1 METSSY
7 AMSVGIFLFGIG
19 TLALFLWYFATD
31 LDRRKRMIGTILTV
45 AVAGFSAW
53 ASIPLSKKLPLAI
66 DLQGGSSFV
75 VEIQPAT
82 EGRAVTTSQQETAI
96 DILRKRLDPDGGKSL
111 LINPQGLNQL
121 EVQMP
126 GVKDEE
132 MAQVRETIQKVA
144 RLEFRLVQPGKFP
157 FTKEAG
163 DQPAFEPG
171 WVEKPIIKKLEE
183 GETEE
188 DLDAQPQQYLFVK
201 NRVQVAGKRVENAG
215 VVFGGQGWEISLSL
229 DDEGGEQM
237 YEITRSATHGS
248 DQLAI
253 LIDGEILSHPRI
265 NSTLRSNISIS
276 GQFDEKEAFDLASAL
291 ENPLENPLKIVS
303 SSQISPAYGAKTIE
317 RGIFAGLT
325 GLGLTMLFM
334 IFFYRVAGLVSLIGL
349 TVNVLFLFGF
359 MCVFNFTLS
368 MPGIAGI
375 VLTIGVAVDANVL
388 IYERLREEMKGGR
401 SLKSA
406 IQAAYEKAFS
416 AIFDANVTTLITAT
430 IMFMVASGSIK
441 GFAMTLTVGVLGSL
455 FAALLVTRVCFN
467 WMTGSEKLSKLS
479 MSSMIPDK
487 LYDFL
492 GKRKAAFYISLVA
505 VVSSLLWLGVKN
517 TDALAYD
524 LNPKGGDKIS
534 ITGAALET
542 NQILESLKDLTVFND
557 SGVFNTEGNGNKV
570 AFFPPTI
577 QTQTTA
583 NGDEEI
589 IVRAEFGTGNAI
601 KGELEKDF
609 GDQFQ
614 AETAGIGVEEIGPS
628 MSSTLLKESFLA
640 LGLGLLGILIYL
652 TFRFEVTFALGA
664 IVALC
669 HDVIISIGLM
679 TMLGTQVSVMM
690 IGAFLTIAGYSIND
704 TIVVFD
710 RIRETL
716 RTRKGD
722 LKDIMNHA
730 ISETLGR
737 TLITSVTT
745 LLTCLCLALFGGPV
759 LREFSIAIIV
769 GILVGTYSSIF
780 VASPLVLWWSQRKD
794 INLRQDIL
802 DADQAKI
809 IDHGIEKEVA
819 PREDS
824 KSAPKSP

>member
-1 METSSY
+1 
-7 AMSVGIFLFGIG
+7 MSVGIFLFGIG

-31 LDRRKRMIGTILTV
+31 LDRRKRLIGTVLTA

-53 ASIPLSKKLPLAI
+53 AAIPLSEKLPLAI

-82 EGRAVTTSQQETAI
+82 EGRAVTLSQQETAVE
-96 DILRKRLDPDGGKSL
+96 ILRKRLDPDGGKNL
-111 LINPQGLNQL
+111 IINPQGVNQL

-144 RLEFRLVQPGKFP
+144 LLEFRLVQPGKFP
-157 FTKEAG
+157 YTKEPG
-163 DQPAFEPG
+163 EEPAFEPG
-171 WVEKPIIKKLEE
+171 WVERPIIKELQE
-183 GETEE
+183 GETQEE
-188 DLDAQPQQYLFVK
+188 LDARPQQYLSVK

-215 VVFGGQGWEISLSL
+215 VIFDGQWQISLTL

-237 YEITRSATHGS
+237 YEITRSAQHGS

-265 NSTLRSNISIS
+265 NSTLRSNISIT
-276 GQFDEKEAFDLASAL
+276 GQFSEQEAFDLASAL

-325 GLGLTMLFM
+325 GLGLTLLFM
-334 IFFYRVAGLVSLIGL
+334 IIFYRLAGLVALIGL

-359 MCVFNFTLS
+359 MCVFKFTLS

-388 IYERLREEMKGGR
+388 IYERLREEMKAGR
-401 SLKSA
+401 TLKSA

-467 WMTGSEKLSKLS
+467 WMTGSDKLSKLS
-479 MSSMIPDK
+479 MSRMIPEK
-487 LYDFL
+487 VYDFL
-492 GKRKAAFYISLVA
+492 GKRKTAFYFSVVA
-505 VVSSLLWLGVKN
+505 VAGSLIWLGVKN

-534 ITGAALET
+534 ITGADLT
-542 NQILESLKDLTVFND
+542 NDQILDSLKDLSVFNNA
-557 SGVFNTEGNGNKV
+557 GVFNTEGNGDKIN
-570 AFFPPTI
+570 FFPPTI

-583 NGDEEI
+583 AGDDEI

-609 GDQFQ
+609 PEMFPTGN
-614 AETAGIGVEEIGPS
+614 ENSTAGIGVEEIGPS
-628 MSSTLLKESFLA
+628 MSATLLRESFLA

-652 TFRFEVTFALGA
+652 TFRFEVAFALGA
-664 IVALC
+664 IVALS
-669 HDVIISIGLM
+669 HDIIISIGIM
-679 TMLGTQVSVMM
+679 TLLGTQVSVMM

-716 RTRKGD
+716 RTRKGE
-722 LKDIMNHA
+722 LKDIMNLA

-737 TLITSVTT
+737 TLITSMTT
-745 LLTCLCLALFGGPV
+745 LLTCTCLALFGGPV

-780 VASPLVLWWSQRKD
+780 VAAPLVLWWAQRKE

-809 IDHGIEKEVA
+809 IQHGIEKEVS
-819 PREDS
+819 PRES
-824 KSAPKSP
+824 